1 MVAVNVNLELIHV
14 EQLQDRRHDEDKSKQ
29 DLEYRFA
36 YRGSQNG
43 LIVVVEQV
51 FPPTV
56 FLAHDFLR
64 LVGTRR
70 AVLDGI
76 VVLAQFY
83 DFLIL
88 YGGALAISRL
98 LA

>member
-56 FLAHDFLR
+56 FLARHFFLRHFVADDLSPTLDFLR
-64 LVGTRR
+64 LVGT
-70 AVLDGI
+70 
-76 VVLAQFY
+76 
-83 DFLIL
+83 
-88 YGGALAISRL
+88 
-98 LA
+98 